1 MIRTALLLLLGWTT
15 TAFGQ
20 VDVTLTDTVGITYK
34 SSWDGNLLILEAVE
48 GCSGYAEFRI
58 EVSEPVVVTYTASRI
73 CGGNPSVDPPF
84 GPFSNI
90 RNDWIVQNTPST
102 WSGSFTAQPGVYWY
116 WFLGFDGRFCFDCC
130 GGDFNEDETVD
141 FNDLQVLLSNWGSS
155 DAGDANYD
163 GMTDFADLVIVAS
176 NWGACSN

>member
-1 MIRTALLLLLGWTT
+1 MIRMTLLLLLAWTT
-15 TAFGQ
+15 TAVGQ

-34 SSWDGNLLILEAVE
+34 NSWDGNLLMFKAVE

-73 CGGNPSVDPPF
+73 CGGNPAVDPPF
-84 GPFSNI
+84 GPFSTI

-116 WFLGFDGRFCFDCC
+116 WFIGFDGRFALIVVAATSTQTTPWISTTSKCFCQ
-130 GGDFNEDETVD
+130 
-141 FNDLQVLLSNWGSS
+141 L
-155 DAGDANYD
+155 
-163 GMTDFADLVIVAS
+163 
-176 NWGACSN
+176 GAFRRW

>member
-34 SSWDGNLLILEAVE
+34 NSWDGNLLILEAVE

-84 GPFSNI
+84 GPFSTI
-90 RNDWIVQNTPST
+90 RNDS
-102 WSGSFTAQPGVYWY
+102 A
-116 WFLGFDGRFCFDCC
+116 
-130 GGDFNEDETVD
+130 
-141 FNDLQVLLSNWGSS
+141 
-155 DAGDANYD
+155 
-163 GMTDFADLVIVAS
+163 
-176 NWGACSN
+176 